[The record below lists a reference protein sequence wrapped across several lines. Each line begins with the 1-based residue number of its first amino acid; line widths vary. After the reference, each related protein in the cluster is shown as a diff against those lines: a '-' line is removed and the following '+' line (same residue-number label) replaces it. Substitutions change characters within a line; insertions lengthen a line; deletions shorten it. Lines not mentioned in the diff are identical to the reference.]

1 MSSSP
6 TTLQNLFTAVKRV
19 ADHQAEIKRLKGEN
33 FNLFSI
39 LGMETAENKTHS
51 AFLGELLNPWGS
63 HGMGSLFLRLFLE
76 EIGCQAHL
84 DLTTAVSVTLEY
96 HIDWTDYDK
105 ETGGRIDI
113 YIEDSNRRSVSIENK
128 IYAGDQYR
136 QVARYVNHN
145 KGRNR
150 VYYLT
155 LNGDDASME
164 SRGDNYKAEEHYYCK
179 SYKKDILGWLD
190 KCMKEAADFPILRES
205 IKQYMILIQK
215 LTGQLT
221 EHKMIAELDDLISK
235 NYEAAKLV
243 TANFERVKWTVVT
256 AYLGTIVRI
265 IEQELGKEPG
275 WKVEIFNPGNLY
287 VGLSIRH
294 DSWGVLANSNNL
306 EVRLWSETTIEVDP
320 YFGVMAD
327 SRIWNRAD
335 LRTQLGMIPS
345 LKDTIKES
353 NGWAHYEYIKELFG
367 PSGLDN
373 LFTATETDKKHL
385 VERIAATLVAFA
397 KACRKPLEK
406 IERLA

>member
-1 MSSSP
+1 
-6 TTLQNLFTAVKRV
+6 
-19 ADHQAEIKRLKGEN
+19 
-33 FNLFSI
+33 
-39 LGMETAENKTHS
+39 
-51 AFLGELLNPWGS
+51 
-63 HGMGSLFLRLFLE
+63 
-76 EIGCQAHL
+76 
-84 DLTTAVSVTLEY
+84 
-96 HIDWTDYDK
+96 
-105 ETGGRIDI
+105 
-113 YIEDSNRRSVSIENK
+113 
-128 IYAGDQYR
+128 
-136 QVARYVNHN
+136 
-145 KGRNR
+145 
-150 VYYLT
+150 
-155 LNGDDASME
+155 
-164 SRGDNYKAEEHYYCK
+164 
-179 SYKKDILGWLD
+179 LD

-221 EHKMIAELDDLISK
+221 EHKMIAEWDDLISK